1 MSGSND
7 NLKNMFDEAFAAE
20 QIPFDMGAWNQMETL
35 LNQKGAGIGFWV
47 WFPGA
52 LIIGA
57 LGSWFAFSNTQGEMY
72 NPRLA
77 SIEMETL
84 GLLNSCNQIDALYN
98 GSTEP
103 TAFNI
108 ASLDP
113 IDNDESTYKLADSQN
128 ATTSNKNGNSG
139 APNTSV
145 TRASQ
150 ATQETGPAIANSS
163 KNTRT
168 NGVLPIPNV
177 VPNQTEPSTTGGLE
191 STNSN
196 PGIDDESSIT
206 DNTSNIQA
214 DSNDDS
220 NLGDM
225 VATDLEDPAEEVNEV
240 RASMAFMPILPLSDR
255 RANDP
260 INAAPESEFASRNSF
275 APSFYIRGGVNKTF
289 SGSLKQYPG
298 IGQFVGIGYM
308 RQLKPHLFLNGELN
322 GALLRISD
330 TAQIAG
336 VQSYGF
342 QQFENEYLV
351 STTEVIRLNASLL
364 AHYRM
369 KRLYLGAGIKP
380 WMLGALKN
388 STDHLVGKE
397 DLMVS
402 YDESEG
408 YFQWDR
414 YRRFGASA
422 LIDAQYQIT
431 NDAFFGLRGA
441 YGLTNNLNIDYRA
454 LRLLEIQ
461 AYLKLNIR

>member
-1 MSGSND
+1 
-7 NLKNMFDEAFAAE
+7 
-20 QIPFDMGAWNQMETL
+20 
-35 LNQKGAGIGFWV
+35 
-47 WFPGA
+47 
-52 LIIGA
+52 
-57 LGSWFAFSNTQGEMY
+57 
-72 NPRLA
+72 
-77 SIEMETL
+77 METL

-163 KNTRT
+163 KSTRT

-240 RASMAFMPILPLSDR
+240 RASMAFMPILP
-255 RANDP
+255 
-260 INAAPESEFASRNSF
+260 
-275 APSFYIRGGVNKTF
+275 
-289 SGSLKQYPG
+289 
-298 IGQFVGIGYM
+298 
-308 RQLKPHLFLNGELN
+308 
-322 GALLRISD
+322 
-330 TAQIAG
+330 
-336 VQSYGF
+336 
-342 QQFENEYLV
+342 
-351 STTEVIRLNASLL
+351 
-364 AHYRM
+364 
-369 KRLYLGAGIKP
+369 
-380 WMLGALKN
+380 
-388 STDHLVGKE
+388 
-397 DLMVS
+397 
-402 YDESEG
+402 
-408 YFQWDR
+408 
-414 YRRFGASA
+414 
-422 LIDAQYQIT
+422 
-431 NDAFFGLRGA
+431 
-441 YGLTNNLNIDYRA
+441 
-454 LRLLEIQ
+454 
-461 AYLKLNIR
+461 